1 MSMDKS
7 IYAAEH
13 DRLCDL
19 LRQIRIAAH
28 LRQGDLS
35 ARLRKPQSFVSRYE
49 SGQRRLDLLELRQIC
64 QTVGVSLA
72 EFVERFERSL
82 P

>member
-1 MSMDKS
+1 MDKS
-7 IYAAEH
+7 IYAAEQ
-13 DRLCDL
+13 DRLCNL

-28 LRQGDLS
+28 LRQRELS
-35 ARLRKPQSFVSRYE
+35 ARLHKPQSFVSRYE

-64 QTVGVSLA
+64 QTVGVSLP

>member
-1 MSMDKS
+1 MDKS
-7 IYAAEH
+7 IYAAEQ
-13 DRLCDL
+13 DRLCVL

-28 LRQGDLS
+28 LRQRELS

-49 SGQRRLDLLELRQIC
+49 SGQRRLDLLELRLIC
-64 QTVGVSLA
+64 QAVGVSLA